1 MKILRNK
8 TIRESV
14 YRIAANYIIAKDALY
29 KAHDADKM
37 SIKQYGDAIQYLTDN
52 TINTVS
58 AIGGLK
64 GLILLNDILKNK
76 IELETLRIKED

>member
-1 MKILRNK
+1 MKIIRNK

-14 YRIAANYIIAKDALY
+14 YRIAANYIIAKDALD

-37 SIKQYGDAIQYLTDN
+37 SLKQYDDAIQHLTDN
-52 TINTVS
+52 TVNTVS

-64 GLILLNDILKNK
+64 GLILVNEI
-76 IELETLRIKED
+76 IKKESF

>member
-1 MKILRNK
+1 MRIIKNK
-8 TIRESV
+8 TIRESI
-14 YRIAANYIIAKDALY
+14 YRIAANYIIAKDALD

-37 SIKQYGDAIQYLTDN
+37 SIEQYNDVIQHLTDN

-64 GLILLNDILKNK
+64 GLILINEI
-76 IELETLRIKED
+76 IKKKVFNR